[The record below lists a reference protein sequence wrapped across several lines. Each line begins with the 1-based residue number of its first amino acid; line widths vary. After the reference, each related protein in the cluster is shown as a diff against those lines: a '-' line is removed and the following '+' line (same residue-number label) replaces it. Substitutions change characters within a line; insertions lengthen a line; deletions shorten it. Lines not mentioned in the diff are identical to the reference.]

1 MRSSPT
7 TLMSQISP
15 SSQFPL
21 STTIPQQQQGS
32 SNNHLVSSKTQLA
45 CPPPSPPFHGT
56 NIFTLSALG
65 VNSFLEWFSLDIS
78 IYIRL
83 ARSNLLRA
91 LPRKP
96 VTIFGQLDPARL
108 PKKPPG
114 DARAPPRP
122 PDEVAGYPAVPPP
135 PLFGRLPQIDACRS
149 HVCVVFTHL

>member
-1 MRSSPT
+1 M
-7 TLMSQISP
+7 P
-15 SSQFPL
+15 SPL
-21 STTIPQQQQGS
+21 SRGKYFHPLRIGGQFIPGM
-32 SNNHLVSSKTQLA
+32 V
-45 CPPPSPPFHGT
+45 
-56 NIFTLSALG
+56 
-65 VNSFLEWFSLDIS
+65 SLDIS

>member
-1 MRSSPT
+1 M
-7 TLMSQISP
+7 
-15 SSQFPL
+15 
-21 STTIPQQQQGS
+21 
-32 SNNHLVSSKTQLA
+32 V
-45 CPPPSPPFHGT
+45 
-56 NIFTLSALG
+56 
-65 VNSFLEWFSLDIS
+65 SLDIS

-149 HVCVVFTHL
+149 HVCVVFTHLPISRSKWAKNFMENVTPYMTYKGWGRYETRWKTGFHPRRNFQSCDAASRWIYGGDEKGKNKAAA